1 MTGIAQKQWFSLT
14 ELAAMALPTLPATER
29 NMRERCNAE
38 GWLNPELK
46 GQTWRERSGR
56 GGGYEFTMY
65 SLPLPAQAALVMRMQ
80 AASPAAQKPDE
91 DRTRREREDLWWRF
105 DAMPENR
112 KEEARRAYQILDAV
126 ETLIQHGVRKNYAII
141 QIAALR
147 GVGTTTIYN
156 WYRDVR
162 GLNRCDWL
170 AALAPHYATAKPRT
184 ECPLEAWNILKADYL
199 RQAAPSFNDCYRRLQ
214 GKAVEKG
221 WKLPSAKTLKRRMDA
236 LGPELLTLCRKG
248 EEALRRMY
256 PAQERDRSMFH
267 AMEAV
272 NADGHR
278 FDVFVQWPGHEK
290 PVRPVLIGFQDLY
303 SGTILSWRLDISE
316 NKEMV
321 RLAFGDMVERYG
333 IPAHCWLD
341 NGRNFASKWL
351 TGGVENRY
359 RFKLRDD
366 EPQGIM
372 PQLGVQVHWTN
383 PYSGQ
388 SKPIERAWRDLA
400 GGLSK
405 HPLFEGAYTG
415 NNPVNKPEN
424 YGSKA
429 VPLDV
434 FIKVVAEGIREHNE
448 RIGRESRVCGGKR
461 SFQQAFAESYAT
473 APITKATPEQRRLW
487 LLAAEAIRA
496 DRTTGEFK
504 LEGNRFW
511 AEELTALRGQQLV
524 VRFDPQALQGSV
536 FVYRLDGT
544 FVCEAPCL
552 AAAGFADKGA
562 AQSHNRAR
570 KAWIRAQK
578 DMKAAEVRM
587 SLAQLQE
594 VYAVPDDIEEPEPLE
609 AKIVRPLPKKPPVVT
624 GNVAIA
630 LEPDDEEED
639 WLIEANRQAR
649 PERNHLRIVDTEE

>member
-1 MTGIAQKQWFSLT
+1 MAVTAQQHWFSLT

-38 GWLNPELK
+38 GWMNPELK
-46 GQTWRERSGR
+46 GQTWRERNGR

-80 AASPAAQKPDE
+80 AAEAAQKPDE
-91 DRTRREREDLWWRF
+91 DRARREREDLWWRF

-170 AALAPHYATAKPRT
+170 AALAPHYATAKSRA
-184 ECPLEAWNILKADYL
+184 ECPREAWEILKADYL
-199 RQAAPSFNDCYRRLQ
+199 RLSGPTFNDCYRRLQ
-214 GKAVEKG
+214 GQAKKEG

-236 LGPELLTLCRKG
+236 LGPALLTLCREG
-248 EEALRRMY
+248 NDALHRMF
-256 PAQERDRSMFH
+256 PAQERDRSIFH

-272 NADGHR
+272 NVDGHV
-278 FDVFVQWPGHEK
+278 FDVFVDYPGIQK
-290 PVRPVLIGFQDLY
+290 PVRPVLVAFQDLFT
-303 SGTILSWRLDISE
+303 GMILSWRLDISE

-333 IPAHCWLD
+333 IPHKCYLD
-341 NGRNFASKWL
+341 NGRAFASKWL

-372 PQLGVQVHWTN
+372 PQLGVDVRFVN

-400 GGLSK
+400 QGLAK
-405 HPLFEGAYTG
+405 HPLFEGAYAG
-415 NNPVNKPEN
+415 NNPMNKPEN
-424 YGSKA
+424 YGSRS
-429 VPLDV
+429 VPLEL
-434 FIKVVAEGIREHNE
+434 FIKVVAEGIQEHNE
-448 RIGRESRVCGGKR
+448 RIGRRSKVCGGKL
-461 SFQQAFAESYAT
+461 SFKQAFEASYAT

-496 DRTTGEFK
+496 DKTTGEFK

-570 KAWIRAQK
+570 KAWIKAQK
-578 DMKAAEVRM
+578 DMEKAQNRMSIAELQDIYAPDPDAAEETPM
-587 SLAQLQE
+587 
-594 VYAVPDDIEEPEPLE
+594 E
-609 AKIVRPLPKKPPVVT
+609 AKVVRPFRPAAAT
-624 GNVAIA
+624 SGNAAIA
-630 LEPDDEEED
+630 IQPDEEED
-639 WLIEANRQAR
+639 DYLVRAMEMERAQR
-649 PERNHLRIVDTEE
+649 PGLRLVDPDDY

>member
-1 MTGIAQKQWFSLT
+1 MAGIAQQHWFSLV
-14 ELAAMALPTLPATER
+14 ELAAMALPTMPNTFQGLHVRAQS
-29 NMRERCNAE
+29 E
-38 GWLNPELK
+38 GWMAPDLE
-46 GQTWRERSGR
+46 GMTWRKREKS

-65 SLPLPAQAALVMRMQ
+65 ALPLPAQAALAIRVQGEKKEDDAQ
-80 AASPAAQKPDE
+80 AK
-91 DRTRREREDLWWRF
+91 REREDLWRRF
-105 DAMPENR
+105 DALPDRLKAKAR
-112 KEEARRAYQILDAV
+112 KAHDVIEAV
-126 ETLIQHGVRKNYAII
+126 EILVQAGVRKNHAIM
-141 QIAALR
+141 QIAALKR
-147 GVGTTTIYN
+147 VGRTTIYN
-156 WYRDVR
+156 WYRDLY
-162 GLNRCDWL
+162 GFNRCDWL
-170 AALAPHYATAKPRT
+170 AALAPHYAQPTRNA
-184 ECPLEAWNILKADYL
+184 ECSVEAWDALKADYL
-199 RQAAPSFNDCYRRLQ
+199 RLSSPRFADCYGRIKKAAP
-214 GKAVEKG
+214 KKG
-221 WKLPSAKTLKRRMDA
+221 WIIPSENTLRRRMEA

-267 AMEAV
+267 ALEAV
-272 NADGHR
+272 NADGHT
-278 FDVFVQWPGHEK
+278 FDVFVQWPGVEK
-290 PVRPVLIGFQDLY
+290 PVRPTLIGFQDLY
-303 SGTILSWRLDISE
+303 SGMILSWRLDISE

-333 IPAHCWLD
+333 IPHHCWLD
-341 NGRNFASKWL
+341 NGRSFASKWL

-400 GGLSK
+400 GGGLSK

-415 NNPVNKPEN
+415 NSPVNKPEN

-434 FIKVVAEGIREHNE
+434 FIKVVSEGIREHNE
-448 RIGRESRVCGGKR
+448 RIGRASRVCGGKR

-496 DRTTGEFK
+496 DKTTGEFK

-578 DMKAAEVRM
+578 DMEKAQNRMSIAELQDIYAPDPDAAEETPM
-587 SLAQLQE
+587 
-594 VYAVPDDIEEPEPLE
+594 E
-609 AKIVRPLPKKPPVVT
+609 AKVVRPFRPAAAT
-624 GNVAIA
+624 SGNAAIA
-630 LEPDDEEED
+630 IQPDEEED
-639 WLIEANRQAR
+639 DYLVRAMEMERSER
-649 PERNHLRIVDTEE
+649 PGLRLVDPDEY

>member
-1 MTGIAQKQWFSLT
+1 MTSIEQQHWFSPA
-14 ELAAMALPTLPATER
+14 ELAAMALPLVPGTKQGVQAR
-29 NMRERCNAE
+29 IDAE
-38 GWLNPELK
+38 GWLNPDLK
-46 GQTWRERSGR
+46 GQTWRERDGR

-65 SLPLPAQAALVMRMQ
+65 ALPLPAQAALVMRLQ
-80 AASPAAQKPDE
+80 GGKAEE
-91 DRTRREREDLWWRF
+91 DDLAKREREDLWRRF
-105 DAMPENR
+105 DALPDRLKAKAHKAHDVLE
-112 KEEARRAYQILDAV
+112 AV
-126 ETLIQHGVRKNYAII
+126 EILVQAGARKNHAII
-141 QIAALR
+141 QIAALKH
-147 GVGTTTIYN
+147 VGTTTVYN

-162 GLNRCDWL
+162 GVNRCDWL
-170 AALAPHYATAKPRT
+170 AALAPHYAQPTRSAD
-184 ECPLEAWNILKADYL
+184 CSFEAWEALKADYL
-199 RQAAPSFNDCYRRLQ
+199 RLSGPRFTDCYNRLKE
-214 GKAVEKG
+214 KATEKG
-221 WKLPSAKTLKRRMDA
+221 WVIPSENTLRRRMDA

-248 EEALRRMY
+248 EDALRQMY

-267 AMEAV
+267 ALEAV

-278 FDVFVQWPGHEK
+278 FDVFVQWPGLEK

-303 SGTILSWRLDISE
+303 SGMILSWRLDISE

-400 GGLSK
+400 GGLAK

-434 FIKVVAEGIREHNE
+434 FIKVVAEGIRQHNE
-448 RIGRESRVCGGKR
+448 RIGRMSRVCGGKR

-487 LLAAEAIRA
+487 LLAAEAIQA
-496 DRTTGEFK
+496 HRTTGEFK

-511 AEELTALRGQQLV
+511 SEELTALRGQKLV
-524 VRFDPQALQGSV
+524 VRFDPQALQNSV

-570 KAWIRAQK
+570 KAWERAQK

-594 VYAVPDDIEEPEPLE
+594 VYAVPEDVEEPDLIE
-609 AKIVRPLPKKPPVVT
+609 ARVVRPLPRKPAVVT

-649 PERNHLRIVDTEE
+649 PERQHLRIVDTEE